1 MIGRAVAAAVLAATP
16 AAAQQVMP
24 CDWQASAHN
33 IAEPWQDNTRVFA
46 NGAVRLA
53 VLDTIEPAAGAF
65 WLLILSPP
73 YDTLGGRSCQMVG
86 QGQGIGFAGLSLTGM
101 EATYDPASG
110 LIFGLPVQVYDQ
122 ATAGFYDDWM
132 TVIVDQASGRVVAGF
147 Q

>member
-1 MIGRAVAAAVLAATP
+1 MIRAAVLATLLAAAP
-16 AAAQQVMP
+16 AAAQQVRP
-24 CDWQASAHN
+24 CDWRASVEN

-73 YDTLGGRSCQMVG
+73 YDTLGGRTCQMVG
-86 QGQGIGFAGLSLTGM
+86 QAQGAGFAALSLGGM
-101 EATYDPASG
+101 EAAYDPAMG
-110 LIFGLPVQVYDQ
+110 LILGFPVRVYDQ

-132 TVIVDQASGRVVAGF
+132 TVIVNQASGRVVAGF